1 MVENKGKPKSLLMR
15 VKEESKKSGSEFC
28 IQKMKIIASGHI
40 TSWQIGGEKMEIVT
54 DFISWAPE
62 SLWMVTAA
70 MKLTDACSLEE
81 EL

>member
-15 VKEESKKSGSEFC
+15 VKEESKKSGSEFY

-40 TSWQIGGEKMEIVT
+40 TSWQTGGEKMEIVT